1 MKRLLFEIIKCL
13 DFFLADF
20 DINQW
25 YTSEGINPNAVL
37 SLVDRE
43 KLLNK
48 LGISSYLSVNPC
60 SFSSDT
66 YSPANAK
73 GWKNGQFYSLI
84 NL

>member
-1 MKRLLFEIIKCL
+1 MFGL
-13 DFFLADF
+13 FFLADF

-25 YTSEGINPNAVL
+25 YTAEGINPNAVL

-84 NL
+84 NRVTRLAF